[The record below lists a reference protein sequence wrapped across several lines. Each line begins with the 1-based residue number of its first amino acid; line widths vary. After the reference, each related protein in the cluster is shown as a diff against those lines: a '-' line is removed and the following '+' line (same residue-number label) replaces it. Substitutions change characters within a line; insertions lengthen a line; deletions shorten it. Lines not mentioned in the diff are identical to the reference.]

1 MLFGEP
7 SYLHLFWFLIPLIF
21 FMAWGLKK
29 KKQLTANFCGN
40 PLLSRLIHPEVEK
53 QHRIQTIFIILA
65 ILFLLFALTRPRWGY
80 HWEDLHQQGVDV
92 IVALDVS
99 NSMLAEDI
107 KPNRLERAKRK
118 ISDLLDML
126 EGDRIGLVAFAG
138 TSFVQCPLTLD
149 YGAARIFL
157 SAIDT
162 QLIPVQGT
170 AIGNAITTSAKAFR
184 TQDKKS
190 KALILITDGED
201 QTGKAL
207 SAAKSAKD
215 QGVKIY
221 TIGIGGEIGAPIPNP
236 SDKGGFRK
244 NQKGEVILSKLDEI
258 TLQKIALE
266 TGGSY
271 VRSVTGD
278 IDLKTIY
285 KDQIKKHIEK
295 KELKLERRK
304 IWQER
309 FQWFIFIGLIFLVL
323 EAYWDERK
331 SLKRSEI

>member
-1 MLFGEP
+1 MRFGEP
-7 SYLHLFWFLIPLIF
+7 GYFHLLWSLIPLIF
-21 FMAWGLKK
+21 FMVWGMKK
-29 KKQLTANFCGN
+29 KHQLTLKFCGH
-40 PLLSRLIHPEVEK
+40 PLLSKLVHPGVEK
-53 QHRIQTIFIILA
+53 RHQRKTVLIVLA
-65 ILFLLFALTRPRWGY
+65 VLFLLLALTQPRWGY
-80 HWEDLHQQGVDV
+80 HWEDLHQRGVDV

-99 NSMLAEDI
+99 DSMLAEDI

-118 ISDLLDML
+118 ISDLLDMM

-138 TSFVQCPLTLD
+138 TSFTQCPLTLD

-157 SAIDT
+157 AAIDT

-170 AIGNAITTSAKAFR
+170 AIGNAIETSVKAFR
-184 TQDKKS
+184 TQEKKS

-207 SAAKSAKD
+207 SAAKAAGE

-221 TIGIGGEIGAPIPNP
+221 TIGIGGEIGAPLPDL
-236 SDKGGFRK
+236 SGKGGFRK
-244 NQKGEVILSKLDEI
+244 NQQGEVILSKLDET
-258 TLQKIALE
+258 TLQQIALE

-278 IDLKTIY
+278 VDLKTIY
-285 KDQIKKHIEK
+285 QDQIKKHIEK
-295 KELKLERRK
+295 KELKSERRK

-309 FQWFIFIGLIFLVL
+309 FQWFIFVALIFLFIETCL
-323 EAYWDERK
+323 SEKRPLTK
-331 SLKRSEI
+331 S

>member
-1 MLFGEP
+1 MRFGDP
-7 SYLHLFWFLIPLIF
+7 INFYLLWCLVPLIF
-21 FMAWGLKK
+21 FMVWGVK
-29 KKQLTANFCGN
+29 KKQQLTLKFCGN
-40 PLLSRLIHPEVEK
+40 PLLSKLVHPGVEK
-53 QHRIQTIFIILA
+53 RHRSKTIFVVLA
-65 ILFLLFALTRPRWGY
+65 ILFLILALTRPRWGY
-80 HWEDLHQQGVDV
+80 QWEDLHQRGVDV

-99 NSMLAEDI
+99 SSMLAEDI

-118 ISDLLDML
+118 ISDLLDMM

-149 YGAARIFL
+149 YGAARLFL

-170 AIGNAITTSAKAFR
+170 ALGNAIKTSVKAFR
-184 TQDKKS
+184 SQEKKS

-207 SAAKSAKD
+207 SAAKLAGD

-221 TIGIGGEIGAPIPNP
+221 TIGIGGEIGAPLPN
-236 SDKGGFRK
+236 SSGAGGFRK
-244 NQKGEVILSKLDEI
+244 NQQGEVILSKLDET
-258 TLQKIALE
+258 TLQQIALE

-278 IDLKTIY
+278 IDLNTIY

-295 KELKLERRK
+295 KELKSERRK

-309 FQWFIFIGLIFLVL
+309 FQWFIFIALIFLVAETCLSEKRPL
-323 EAYWDERK
+323 EK
-331 SLKRSEI
+331 S

>member
-1 MLFGEP
+1 MRFGDP
-7 SYLHLFWFLIPLIF
+7 LYFYLFWCLVPLIF
-21 FMAWGLKK
+21 FMVWGMR
-29 KKQLTANFCGN
+29 KKQQLTLKFCGN
-40 PLLSRLIHPEVEK
+40 PLLSKLVHPGVDK
-53 QHRIQTIFIILA
+53 RHRSKTIFVVLA
-65 ILFLLFALTRPRWGY
+65 IIFLILALTRPRWGY
-80 HWEDLHQQGVDV
+80 QWENLHQRGVDV

-99 NSMLAEDI
+99 SSMLAEDI

-118 ISDLLDML
+118 ISDLLNMM

-149 YGAARIFL
+149 YGAARLFL

-170 AIGNAITTSAKAFR
+170 ALGNAIKTSVKAFR
-184 TQDKKS
+184 SQEKKS

-207 SAAKSAKD
+207 SAAKLAGD

-221 TIGIGGEIGAPIPNP
+221 TIGIGGEIGAPLPN
-236 SDKGGFRK
+236 SSGAGGFRK
-244 NQKGEVILSKLDEI
+244 NQQGEVILSKLDET
-258 TLQKIALE
+258 TLQQIALE

-278 IDLKTIY
+278 IDLNTIY

-295 KELKLERRK
+295 KELKSERRK

-309 FQWFIFIGLIFLVL
+309 FQWFIFIALIFLVAETCLSEKRPL
-323 EAYWDERK
+323 EK
-331 SLKRSEI
+331 S

>member
-1 MLFGEP
+1 MRFGDP
-7 SYLHLFWFLIPLIF
+7 LYFYLFWCLVPLIF
-21 FMAWGLKK
+21 FMVWGMR
-29 KKQLTANFCGN
+29 KKQQLTLKFCGN
-40 PLLSRLIHPEVEK
+40 PLLSKLVHPGVDK
-53 QHRIQTIFIILA
+53 RHRRKTIFVVLA
-65 ILFLLFALTRPRWGY
+65 ILFLILALTRPRWGY
-80 HWEDLHQQGVDV
+80 QWEDLHQRGVDV

-99 NSMLAEDI
+99 SSMLAEDI

-118 ISDLLDML
+118 ISDLLDMM

-149 YGAARIFL
+149 YGAARLFL

-170 AIGNAITTSAKAFR
+170 ALGNAIKTSVKAFR
-184 TQDKKS
+184 SQEKKS

-207 SAAKSAKD
+207 SAAKLAGD

-221 TIGIGGEIGAPIPNP
+221 TIGIGGEIGAPLPN
-236 SDKGGFRK
+236 SSGAGGFRK
-244 NQKGEVILSKLDEI
+244 NQQGEVILSKLDET
-258 TLQKIALE
+258 TLQQIALE

-278 IDLKTIY
+278 IDLNTIY

-295 KELKLERRK
+295 KELKSERRK

-309 FQWFIFIGLIFLVL
+309 FQWFIFIALIFLVAETCLSEKRPL
-323 EAYWDERK
+323 EK
-331 SLKRSEI
+331 S

>member
-1 MLFGEP
+1 MRFGDP
-7 SYLHLFWFLIPLIF
+7 LYFYLFWCLVPLIF
-21 FMAWGLKK
+21 FMVWGMR
-29 KKQLTANFCGN
+29 KKQQLTLKFCGN
-40 PLLSRLIHPEVEK
+40 PLLSKLVHPGVDK
-53 QHRIQTIFIILA
+53 RHRSKTIFVVLA
-65 ILFLLFALTRPRWGY
+65 ILFLILALTRPRWGY
-80 HWEDLHQQGVDV
+80 QWENLHQRGVDV

-99 NSMLAEDI
+99 SSMLAEDI

-118 ISDLLDML
+118 ISDLLDMM

-149 YGAARIFL
+149 YGAARLFL

-170 AIGNAITTSAKAFR
+170 ALGNAIKTSVKAFR
-184 TQDKKS
+184 SQEKKS

-207 SAAKSAKD
+207 SAAKLAGD

-221 TIGIGGEIGAPIPNP
+221 TIGIGGEIGAPLPN
-236 SDKGGFRK
+236 SSGAGGFRK
-244 NQKGEVILSKLDEI
+244 NQQGEVILSKLDET
-258 TLQKIALE
+258 TLQQIALE

-278 IDLKTIY
+278 IDLNTIY

-295 KELKLERRK
+295 KELKSERRK

-309 FQWFIFIGLIFLVL
+309 FQWFIFIALIFLVAETYLSEKRPL
-323 EAYWDERK
+323 EK
-331 SLKRSEI
+331 S

>member
-1 MLFGEP
+1 MRFGDP
-7 SYLHLFWFLIPLIF
+7 LYFYLFWCLVPLIF
-21 FMAWGLKK
+21 FMVWGMR
-29 KKQLTANFCGN
+29 KKQQLILKFCGN
-40 PLLSRLIHPEVEK
+40 PLLSKLVHPGVEK
-53 QHRIQTIFIILA
+53 RHRSKTIYVVLA
-65 ILFLLFALTRPRWGY
+65 ILFLLLALTRPRWGY
-80 HWEDLHQQGVDV
+80 QWEDLHQRGVDV

-99 NSMLAEDI
+99 SSMLAEDI

-118 ISDLLDML
+118 ISDLLDMM

-162 QLIPVQGT
+162 QLIPTQGT
-170 AIGNAITTSAKAFR
+170 AIGNAIKSSVKAFR
-184 TQDKKS
+184 TQEKKS

-207 SAAKSAKD
+207 SSAKSAGD

-221 TIGIGGEIGAPIPNP
+221 TIGIGGDIGAPLPNP
-236 SDKGGFRK
+236 SGAGGFRK
-244 NQKGEVILSKLDEI
+244 NEQGQVILSKLDET
-258 TLQKIALE
+258 TLQEIALK

-295 KELKLERRK
+295 KELKSERRK

-309 FQWFIFIGLIFLVL
+309 FQWFIFISLIFLVAETCLSENRPL
-323 EAYWDERK
+323 EK
-331 SLKRSEI
+331 L

>member
-1 MLFGEP
+1 MRFGEP
-7 SYLHLFWFLIPLIF
+7 VYFHLLWSLIPLII
-21 FMAWGLKK
+21 FMLWGMK
-29 KKQLTANFCGN
+29 KKQQLTIKFCGN
-40 PLLSRLIHPEVEK
+40 PLLSKLVNPGVKKWHQTR
-53 QHRIQTIFIILA
+53 TIFIFLA
-65 ILFLLFALTRPRWGY
+65 VLFLLLAIARPRWGY
-80 HWEDLHQQGVDV
+80 HWEDLHQRGVDI

-118 ISDLLDML
+118 ISDLLNML
-126 EGDRIGLVAFAG
+126 EGDRIGLIAFAG
-138 TSFVQCPLTLD
+138 TAFVQCPLTLD
-149 YGAARIFL
+149 YSAAKIFL

-170 AIGNAITTSAKAFR
+170 AIGNAIETSVKAFR

-201 QTGKAL
+201 QTGNAL
-207 SAAKSAKD
+207 SAAKSARS

-221 TIGIGGEIGAPIPNP
+221 TIGIGGEIGAPLPNP
-236 SDKGGFRK
+236 SANVVFRK
-244 NQKGEVILSKLDEI
+244 NQQGEVILSKLDEI
-258 TLQKIALE
+258 TLQKIALA

-295 KELKLERRK
+295 KELKSERRK

-309 FQWFIFIGLIFLVL
+309 FQWFIFVALLCLVIETCL
-323 EAYWDERK
+323 TETKPLPDR
-331 SLKRSEI
+331 

>member
-1 MLFGEP
+1 MRFGDP
-7 SYLHLFWFLIPLIF
+7 LYFYLFWCLVPLIF
-21 FMAWGLKK
+21 FMVWGMR
-29 KKQLTANFCGN
+29 KKQQLTLKFCGN
-40 PLLSRLIHPEVEK
+40 PLLTKLVHPGVEK
-53 QHRIQTIFIILA
+53 RHRSKTIFVVLA
-65 ILFLLFALTRPRWGY
+65 ILFLILALTRPRWGY
-80 HWEDLHQQGVDV
+80 QWEDLHQRGVDV

-99 NSMLAEDI
+99 SSMLAEDI

-118 ISDLLDML
+118 ISDLLDMM

-149 YGAARIFL
+149 YGAARLFL

-170 AIGNAITTSAKAFR
+170 ALGNAIKTSVKAFR
-184 TQDKKS
+184 SQEKKS

-207 SAAKSAKD
+207 SAAKLAGE

-221 TIGIGGEIGAPIPNP
+221 TIGSGGEIGAPLPN
-236 SDKGGFRK
+236 SSGAGGFRK
-244 NQKGEVILSKLDEI
+244 NQQGEVILSKLDET
-258 TLQKIALE
+258 TLQQIALE

-278 IDLKTIY
+278 IDLNTIY
-285 KDQIKKHIEK
+285 KDQIKKNIEK
-295 KELKLERRK
+295 KELKSERRK

-309 FQWFIFIGLIFLVL
+309 FQWFIFIALIFLVAETCLSEKRPL
-323 EAYWDERK
+323 EK
-331 SLKRSEI
+331 S

>member
-1 MLFGEP
+1 MRFGDP
-7 SYLHLFWFLIPLIF
+7 LYFYLFWCLVPLIF
-21 FMAWGLKK
+21 FMVWGMR
-29 KKQLTANFCGN
+29 KKQQLTLKFCGN
-40 PLLSRLIHPEVEK
+40 PLLTKLVHPGVEK
-53 QHRIQTIFIILA
+53 RHRSKTIFVVLA
-65 ILFLLFALTRPRWGY
+65 ILFLILALTRPRWGY
-80 HWEDLHQQGVDV
+80 QWEDLHQRGVDI

-99 NSMLAEDI
+99 SSMLAEDI

-118 ISDLLDML
+118 ISDLLDMM

-149 YGAARIFL
+149 YGAARLFL

-170 AIGNAITTSAKAFR
+170 ALGNAIKTSVKAFR
-184 TQDKKS
+184 SQEKKS

-207 SAAKSAKD
+207 SAAKLAGD

-221 TIGIGGEIGAPIPNP
+221 TIGIGGEIGAPLPN
-236 SDKGGFRK
+236 SSGAGGFRK
-244 NQKGEVILSKLDEI
+244 NQQGEVILSKLDET
-258 TLQKIALE
+258 TLQQIALE

-278 IDLKTIY
+278 IDLNTIY

-295 KELKLERRK
+295 KELKSERRK

-309 FQWFIFIGLIFLVL
+309 FQWFIFIALIFLVAETCLSEKRPL
-323 EAYWDERK
+323 EK
-331 SLKRSEI
+331 S

>member
-1 MLFGEP
+1 MRFGDP
-7 SYLHLFWFLIPLIF
+7 LYFYLLWCLVPLIF
-21 FMAWGLKK
+21 FMVWGMR
-29 KKQLTANFCGN
+29 KKQQLTLKFCGN
-40 PLLSRLIHPEVEK
+40 PLLSKLVHPGVEK
-53 QHRIQTIFIILA
+53 RHRSKTIFVVLA
-65 ILFLLFALTRPRWGY
+65 ILFLILALTRPRWGY
-80 HWEDLHQQGVDV
+80 QWENLHQRGVDV

-99 NSMLAEDI
+99 SSMLAEDI

-118 ISDLLDML
+118 ISDLLNMM

-149 YGAARIFL
+149 YGAARLFL

-170 AIGNAITTSAKAFR
+170 ALGNAIKTSVKAFR
-184 TQDKKS
+184 SQEKKS

-207 SAAKSAKD
+207 SAAKLAGD

-221 TIGIGGEIGAPIPNP
+221 TIGIGGEIGAPLPN
-236 SDKGGFRK
+236 SSGAGGFRK
-244 NQKGEVILSKLDEI
+244 NQQGEVILSKLDET
-258 TLQKIALE
+258 TLQQIALE

-278 IDLKTIY
+278 IDLNTIY

-295 KELKLERRK
+295 KELKSERRK

-309 FQWFIFIGLIFLVL
+309 FQWFIFIALIFLVAETCLSEKRPL
-323 EAYWDERK
+323 EK
-331 SLKRSEI
+331 S

>member
-1 MLFGEP
+1 MRFGDP
-7 SYLHLFWFLIPLIF
+7 LYFYLFWCLVPLIF
-21 FMAWGLKK
+21 FMVWGMR
-29 KKQLTANFCGN
+29 KKQQLTLKFCGN
-40 PLLSRLIHPEVEK
+40 PLLTKLVHPGVEK
-53 QHRIQTIFIILA
+53 RHRSKTIFVVLA
-65 ILFLLFALTRPRWGY
+65 ILFLILALTRPRWGY
-80 HWEDLHQQGVDV
+80 QWEDLHQRGVDV

-99 NSMLAEDI
+99 SSMLAEDI

-118 ISDLLDML
+118 ISDLLDMM

-170 AIGNAITTSAKAFR
+170 ALGNAIKTSVKAFR
-184 TQDKKS
+184 TQEKKS

-207 SAAKSAKD
+207 SAAKSAGE

-221 TIGIGGEIGAPIPNP
+221 TIGIGGEIGAPLPNP
-236 SDKGGFRK
+236 SGAGGFRK
-244 NQKGEVILSKLDEI
+244 NQQGEVILSKLDET
-258 TLQKIALE
+258 TLQQIALE

-278 IDLKTIY
+278 IDLNTIY

-295 KELKLERRK
+295 KELKSERRK

-309 FQWFIFIGLIFLVL
+309 FQWFIFIALIFLVAETCLSEKRPL
-323 EAYWDERK
+323 EK
-331 SLKRSEI
+331 S

>member
-1 MLFGEP
+1 MRFGDP
-7 SYLHLFWFLIPLIF
+7 AYFYLFWCLLPLIF
-21 FMAWGLKK
+21 FMVWGMR
-29 KKQLTANFCGN
+29 KKQQLTLKFCGN
-40 PLLSRLIHPEVEK
+40 PLLSKLVHPGVEK
-53 QHRIQTIFIILA
+53 RHRNKTIFVVLA
-65 ILFLLFALTRPRWGY
+65 ILFLLLALTSPRWGY
-80 HWEDLHQQGVDV
+80 QWEDLHQRGVDV

-99 NSMLAEDI
+99 SSMLAEDI

-118 ISDLLDML
+118 ISDLLDMM

-170 AIGNAITTSAKAFR
+170 ALGNAIETSVKAFR
-184 TQDKKS
+184 TQEKKS

-207 SAAKSAKD
+207 SAAKAAGD

-221 TIGIGGEIGAPIPNP
+221 TIGIGGEIGAPLPNP
-236 SDKGGFRK
+236 SGAGGFRK
-244 NQKGEVILSKLDEI
+244 NEQGEVILSKLDET
-258 TLQKIALE
+258 TLQQIALE

-285 KDQIKKHIEK
+285 KDQINKHIEK
-295 KELKLERRK
+295 KELKSERRK

-309 FQWFIFIGLIFLVL
+309 FQWFIFIALLFLVTETCLSEKRPL
-323 EAYWDERK
+323 EK
-331 SLKRSEI
+331 S

>member
-1 MLFGEP
+1 MRFGDP
-7 SYLHLFWFLIPLIF
+7 SYFYFFWCLLPLVF
-21 FMAWGLKK
+21 FMVWGMNK
-29 KKQLTANFCGN
+29 KKQLTLKFCGN
-40 PLLSRLIHPEVEK
+40 PLLSKLVHPGVEK
-53 QHRIQTIFIILA
+53 RHRSKTIFIVLA
-65 ILFLLFALTRPRWGY
+65 ILFLLLALTRPRWGY
-80 HWEDLHQQGVDV
+80 QWEDLHQRGVDV

-99 NSMLAEDI
+99 SSMLAEDI

-118 ISDLLDML
+118 ISDLLDMM

-162 QLIPVQGT
+162 QLIPTQGT
-170 AIGNAITTSAKAFR
+170 AIGNAIKSSVKAFR
-184 TQDKKS
+184 TQEKKS

-207 SAAKSAKD
+207 SSAKSAGD

-221 TIGIGGEIGAPIPNP
+221 TIGIGGDIGAPLPNP
-236 SDKGGFRK
+236 SGAGGFRK
-244 NQKGEVILSKLDEI
+244 NEQGQVILSKLDET
-258 TLQKIALE
+258 TLQEIALK

-295 KELKLERRK
+295 KELKSERRK

-309 FQWFIFIGLIFLVL
+309 FQWFIFIALIFLIAETCLSEKRPL
-323 EAYWDERK
+323 EK
-331 SLKRSEI
+331 L

>member
-1 MLFGEP
+1 MRFGDP
-7 SYLHLFWFLIPLIF
+7 IYFYLLWCLVPLIF
-21 FMAWGLKK
+21 FMVWGMR
-29 KKQLTANFCGN
+29 KKQQLTLKFCGN
-40 PLLSRLIHPEVEK
+40 PLLSKLVHPGVEK
-53 QHRIQTIFIILA
+53 RHRSKTIFVVLA
-65 ILFLLFALTRPRWGY
+65 ILFLILALTRPRWGY
-80 HWEDLHQQGVDV
+80 EWENLHQRGVDV

-99 NSMLAEDI
+99 SSMLAEDI

-118 ISDLLDML
+118 ISDLLDMM

-149 YGAARIFL
+149 YGAARLFL

-170 AIGNAITTSAKAFR
+170 ALGNAIKTSVKAFR
-184 TQDKKS
+184 SQEKKS

-201 QTGKAL
+201 QMGKAL
-207 SAAKSAKD
+207 SAAKSASD

-221 TIGIGGEIGAPIPNP
+221 TIGIGGEIGAPLPNP
-236 SDKGGFRK
+236 SGTGGFRK
-244 NQKGEVILSKLDEI
+244 NQQGEVILSKLDET
-258 TLQKIALE
+258 TLQQIALE

-278 IDLKTIY
+278 IDLNTIY
-285 KDQIKKHIEK
+285 KDQIKKNIEK
-295 KELKLERRK
+295 KELKSERRK

-309 FQWFIFIGLIFLVL
+309 FQWFIFIALIFLVAETCLSEKRPL
-323 EAYWDERK
+323 EK
-331 SLKRSEI
+331 S

>member
-1 MLFGEP
+1 MRFGDP
-7 SYLHLFWFLIPLIF
+7 LYFYLFWCLVPLIF
-21 FMAWGLKK
+21 FMVWGMK
-29 KKQLTANFCGN
+29 KKQQLTLKFCGN
-40 PLLSRLIHPEVEK
+40 PLLTKLVHPGVEK
-53 QHRIQTIFIILA
+53 RHRSKTIFVVLA
-65 ILFLLFALTRPRWGY
+65 ILFLILALTRPRWGY
-80 HWEDLHQQGVDV
+80 QWEDLHQRGVDV

-99 NSMLAEDI
+99 SSMLAEDI
-107 KPNRLERAKRK
+107 KPNRMERAKRK
-118 ISDLLDML
+118 ISDLLDMM

-170 AIGNAITTSAKAFR
+170 ALGNAIKTSVKAFR
-184 TQDKKS
+184 TQEKKS

-207 SAAKSAKD
+207 SAAKSAGE

-221 TIGIGGEIGAPIPNP
+221 TIGIGGEIGAPLPNP
-236 SDKGGFRK
+236 SGAGGFRK
-244 NQKGEVILSKLDEI
+244 NQQGEVILSKLDET
-258 TLQKIALE
+258 TLQQIALE

-278 IDLKTIY
+278 IDLNTIY

-295 KELKLERRK
+295 KELKSERRK

-309 FQWFIFIGLIFLVL
+309 FQWFIFIALIFLVAETCLSEKRPL
-323 EAYWDERK
+323 EK
-331 SLKRSEI
+331 S

>member
-1 MLFGEP
+1 MRFGDLIYF
-7 SYLHLFWFLIPLIF
+7 YLLWCLVPLIF
-21 FMAWGLKK
+21 FMVWGMR
-29 KKQLTANFCGN
+29 KKQQLTLKFCGN
-40 PLLSRLIHPEVEK
+40 PLLSKLVHPGVEK
-53 QHRIQTIFIILA
+53 RHRSKTIFVVLA
-65 ILFLLFALTRPRWGY
+65 ILFLILALTRPRWGY
-80 HWEDLHQQGVDV
+80 QWEDLHQRGVDV

-99 NSMLAEDI
+99 SSMLAEDI

-118 ISDLLDML
+118 ISDLLDMM

-149 YGAARIFL
+149 YGAARLFL

-170 AIGNAITTSAKAFR
+170 ALGNAIKTSVKAFR
-184 TQDKKS
+184 SQEKKS

-207 SAAKSAKD
+207 SAAKLAGD

-221 TIGIGGEIGAPIPNP
+221 TIGIGGEIGAPLPN
-236 SDKGGFRK
+236 SSGAGGFRK
-244 NQKGEVILSKLDEI
+244 NQQGEVILSKLDET
-258 TLQKIALE
+258 TLQQIALE

-278 IDLKTIY
+278 IDLNTIY

-295 KELKLERRK
+295 KELKSERRK

-309 FQWFIFIGLIFLVL
+309 FQWFIFIALIFLVAETCLSEKRPL
-323 EAYWDERK
+323 EK
-331 SLKRSEI
+331 S

>member
-1 MLFGEP
+1 MRFGDP
-7 SYLHLFWFLIPLIF
+7 FYFYLIWCLVPLIF
-21 FMAWGLKK
+21 FMVWGVRKK
-29 KKQLTANFCGN
+29 HQLTQKFCGT
-40 PLLSRLIHPEVEK
+40 PLLSKLVQPGIKKRQQSKLV
-53 QHRIQTIFIILA
+53 FIILA
-65 ILFLLFALTRPRWGY
+65 ILFLFLALTRPRWGY
-80 HWEDLHQQGVDV
+80 QWEDLHQRGVDV

-118 ISDLLDML
+118 ISDLLDMM

-170 AIGNAITTSAKAFR
+170 ALGDAIKTSVKAFR
-184 TQDKKS
+184 TQEKKS

-207 SAAKSAKD
+207 SAAKSAGE

-221 TIGIGGEIGAPIPNP
+221 TIGIGGKIGAPIPDSSNN
-236 SDKGGFRK
+236 GGFRK
-244 NQKGEVILSKLDEI
+244 NQNGEVIVSKLDET
-258 TLQKIALE
+258 TLQQISLE

-295 KELKLERRK
+295 KELKSERRK

-309 FQWFIFIGLIFLVL
+309 FQWFIFIALICLIIETCL
-323 EAYWDERK
+323 TEKKPQEN
-331 SLKRSEI
+331 L

>member
-1 MLFGEP
+1 MRFGDP
-7 SYLHLFWFLIPLIF
+7 LYFYLFWCLVPLIF
-21 FMAWGLKK
+21 FMVWGMR
-29 KKQLTANFCGN
+29 KKQQLTLKFCGN
-40 PLLSRLIHPEVEK
+40 PLLTKLVHPGVEK
-53 QHRIQTIFIILA
+53 RHRSKTIFVVLA
-65 ILFLLFALTRPRWGY
+65 ILFLILALTRPRWGY
-80 HWEDLHQQGVDV
+80 QWEDLHQRGVDV

-118 ISDLLDML
+118 ISDLLDMM

-149 YGAARIFL
+149 YGAARLFL

-170 AIGNAITTSAKAFR
+170 ALGNAIKTSVKAFR
-184 TQDKKS
+184 SQEKKS

-207 SAAKSAKD
+207 SAAKLAGD

-221 TIGIGGEIGAPIPNP
+221 TIGIGGEIGAPLPN
-236 SDKGGFRK
+236 SSGAGGFRK
-244 NQKGEVILSKLDEI
+244 NQQGEVILSKLDET
-258 TLQKIALE
+258 TLQQIALE

-278 IDLKTIY
+278 IDLNTIY

-295 KELKLERRK
+295 KELKSERRK

-309 FQWFIFIGLIFLVL
+309 FQWFIFIALIFLVAETCLSEKRPL
-323 EAYWDERK
+323 EK
-331 SLKRSEI
+331 S

>member
-1 MLFGEP
+1 MRFGDP
-7 SYLHLFWFLIPLIF
+7 LYFYLFWCLVPLIF
-21 FMAWGLKK
+21 FMVWGMR
-29 KKQLTANFCGN
+29 KKQQLILKFCGN
-40 PLLSRLIHPEVEK
+40 PLLSKLVHPGVEK
-53 QHRIQTIFIILA
+53 RHRSKAIFVVLA
-65 ILFLLFALTRPRWGY
+65 ILFLILALTRPRWGY
-80 HWEDLHQQGVDV
+80 QWEDLHQRGVDV

-99 NSMLAEDI
+99 SSMMAEDI

-118 ISDLLDML
+118 ISDLLDMM

-149 YGAARIFL
+149 YGAARLFL

-162 QLIPVQGT
+162 QLIPLQGT
-170 AIGNAITTSAKAFR
+170 ALGNAIKTSVKAFR
-184 TQDKKS
+184 TQEKKS

-201 QTGKAL
+201 QTGKAI
-207 SAAKSAKD
+207 SAAKLAGD

-221 TIGIGGEIGAPIPNP
+221 TIGIGGEIGAPLPNL
-236 SDKGGFRK
+236 SGAGGFRK
-244 NQKGEVILSKLDEI
+244 NQQGEVILSKLDET
-258 TLQKIALE
+258 TLQQIALE

-295 KELKLERRK
+295 KELKSERRK

-309 FQWFIFIGLIFLVL
+309 FQWFIFIALICLVAETCLSEKRPL
-323 EAYWDERK
+323 EK
-331 SLKRSEI
+331 S

>member
-1 MLFGEP
+1 MRFGDP
-7 SYLHLFWFLIPLIF
+7 IYFYLLWCLVPLIF
-21 FMAWGLKK
+21 FMVWGMR
-29 KKQLTANFCGN
+29 KKQQLTLKFCGN
-40 PLLSRLIHPEVEK
+40 PLLSKLVHPGVEK
-53 QHRIQTIFIILA
+53 RHRSKTIFVVLA
-65 ILFLLFALTRPRWGY
+65 ILFLILALTRPRWGY
-80 HWEDLHQQGVDV
+80 EWENMHQRGVDV

-99 NSMLAEDI
+99 SSMLAEDI

-118 ISDLLDML
+118 ISDLLDMM

-149 YGAARIFL
+149 YGAARLFL

-170 AIGNAITTSAKAFR
+170 ALGNAIKTSVKAFR
-184 TQDKKS
+184 SQEKKS

-207 SAAKSAKD
+207 SAAKSASD

-221 TIGIGGEIGAPIPNP
+221 TIGIGGEIGAPLPNP
-236 SDKGGFRK
+236 SGAGGFRK
-244 NQKGEVILSKLDEI
+244 NQQGEVILSKLDET
-258 TLQKIALE
+258 TLQQIALE

-278 IDLKTIY
+278 IDLNTIY
-285 KDQIKKHIEK
+285 KDQIKKNIAK
-295 KELKLERRK
+295 KELKSERRK

-309 FQWFIFIGLIFLVL
+309 YQWFIFIALIFLVAETCL
-323 EAYWDERK
+323 SEKRP
-331 SLKRSEI
+331 LKKP

>member
-1 MLFGEP
+1 MRFGEAN
-7 SYLHLFWFLIPLIF
+7 YLHFLWGLIPLIF
-21 FMAWGLKK
+21 FMVWGLKK
-29 KKQLTANFCGN
+29 KRELIVKFCGD
-40 PLLSRLIHPEVEK
+40 PLQSRLIPPGVEK
-53 QHRIQTIFIILA
+53 RHKRKTVLVVLA
-65 ILFLLFALTRPRWGY
+65 IFFILMALTRPRWGY
-80 HWEDLHQQGVDV
+80 QWEDLHQKGVDV

-99 NSMLAEDI
+99 DSMLAEDI

-118 ISDLLDML
+118 ISDLLDMMQ
-126 EGDRIGLVAFAG
+126 GDRVGLVAFAG

-162 QLIPVQGT
+162 KLIPVQGT
-170 AIGNAITTSAKAFR
+170 ALGNAIKTSAKAFR
-184 TQDKKS
+184 TQEKKS

-201 QTGKAL
+201 QTGEAL
-207 SAAKSAKD
+207 SAAKAAAS

-236 SDKGGFRK
+236 SANGGFRK
-244 NQKGEVILSKLDEI
+244 NEQGEVILSKLDEI
-258 TLQKIALE
+258 TLQQIALE

-285 KDQIKKHIEK
+285 MDQIKKHMEK
-295 KELKLERRK
+295 KELKAERRK

-309 FQWFIFIGLIFLVL
+309 FQWFILVALIFLFIDSRITERRPL
-323 EAYWDERK
+323 E
-331 SLKRSEI
+331 SP

>member
-1 MLFGEP
+1 MRFGDP
-7 SYLHLFWFLIPLIF
+7 LYFYLFWCLVPLIF
-21 FMAWGLKK
+21 FMVWGMR
-29 KKQLTANFCGN
+29 KKQQLTLKFCGN
-40 PLLSRLIHPEVEK
+40 PLLTKLVHPGVEK
-53 QHRIQTIFIILA
+53 RHRSKTIFVVLA
-65 ILFLLFALTRPRWGY
+65 ILFLILALTRPRWGY
-80 HWEDLHQQGVDV
+80 QWEDLHQRGVDV

-99 NSMLAEDI
+99 SSMLAEDI

-118 ISDLLDML
+118 ISDLLDMM

-149 YGAARIFL
+149 YGAARLFL

-170 AIGNAITTSAKAFR
+170 ALGNAIKTSVKAFR
-184 TQDKKS
+184 SQEKKS

-207 SAAKSAKD
+207 SAAKLAGD

-221 TIGIGGEIGAPIPNP
+221 TIGIGGEIGAPLPN
-236 SDKGGFRK
+236 SSGAGGFRK
-244 NQKGEVILSKLDEI
+244 NQQGEVILSKLDET
-258 TLQKIALE
+258 TLQQIALE

-278 IDLKTIY
+278 IDLNTIY

-295 KELKLERRK
+295 KELKSERRK

-309 FQWFIFIGLIFLVL
+309 FQWFIFIALIFLVAETCLSEKRPL
-323 EAYWDERK
+323 EK
-331 SLKRSEI
+331 S

>member
-1 MLFGEP
+1 MRFGDP
-7 SYLHLFWFLIPLIF
+7 LYFYLFWCLVPLIF
-21 FMAWGLKK
+21 FMVWGMR
-29 KKQLTANFCGN
+29 KKQQLTLKFCGN
-40 PLLSRLIHPEVEK
+40 PLLTKLVHPGVEK
-53 QHRIQTIFIILA
+53 RHRSKTIFVVLA
-65 ILFLLFALTRPRWGY
+65 ILFLIFALTRPRWGY
-80 HWEDLHQQGVDV
+80 QWEDLHQRGVDV

-99 NSMLAEDI
+99 SSMLAEDI

-118 ISDLLDML
+118 ISDLLDMM

-162 QLIPVQGT
+162 QLIPIQGT
-170 AIGNAITTSAKAFR
+170 ALGNAITTSVKAFR
-184 TQDKKS
+184 TQEKKS

-207 SAAKSAKD
+207 SAAKSAGD

-221 TIGIGGEIGAPIPNP
+221 TIGIGGEIGAPLPNP
-236 SDKGGFRK
+236 SGTGGFRK
-244 NQKGEVILSKLDEI
+244 NQQGEVILSKLDEI
-258 TLQKIALE
+258 TLQQIALE

-278 IDLKTIY
+278 IDLNTIY

-295 KELKLERRK
+295 KELKSERRK

-309 FQWFIFIGLIFLVL
+309 FQWFIFIALICLVAETCLSEKRPL
-323 EAYWDERK
+323 EK
-331 SLKRSEI
+331 S

>member
-1 MLFGEP
+1 MRFGEP
-7 SYLHLFWFLIPLIF
+7 SYLHLLWALIPLIF
-21 FMAWGLKK
+21 FMVWGLKK
-29 KKQLTANFCGN
+29 KQQLIEKFCG
-40 PLLSRLIHPEVEK
+40 PPQLSSQVHSGIEK
-53 QHRIQTIFIILA
+53 RHQTKSVFIFIAVIF
-65 ILFLLFALTRPRWGY
+65 LFLALTQPRWGY
-80 HWEDLHQQGVDV
+80 HWEDLHQKGVDV

-99 NSMLAEDI
+99 DSMLAEDI

-118 ISDLLDML
+118 ISDLLDRM

-149 YGAARIFL
+149 YSAARIFL

-170 AIGNAITTSAKAFR
+170 AIGNAITTSTKAFR

-201 QTGKAL
+201 QTGQAL
-207 SAAKSAKD
+207 SAAKAAKK

-221 TIGIGGEIGAPIPNP
+221 TIGIGGEIGAPLPNP
-236 SDKGGFRK
+236 SANGGFRK
-244 NQKGEVILSKLDEI
+244 NQQGEVILSKLDET

-285 KDQIKKHIEK
+285 NDQIKKYIEK
-295 KELKLERRK
+295 KELKSERRK

-309 FQWFIFIGLIFLVL
+309 FQWFIFIGLFFLVL
-323 EAYWDERK
+323 ETYLTE
-331 SLKRSEI
+331 KRPLQKP

>member
-1 MLFGEP
+1 MRFGDP
-7 SYLHLFWFLIPLIF
+7 LYFYLFWCLVPLIF
-21 FMAWGLKK
+21 FMVWGMR
-29 KKQLTANFCGN
+29 KKQQLTLKFCGN
-40 PLLSRLIHPEVEK
+40 PLLTKLVHPGVEK
-53 QHRIQTIFIILA
+53 RHRSKTIFVVLA
-65 ILFLLFALTRPRWGY
+65 ILFLILALTRPRWGY
-80 HWEDLHQQGVDV
+80 QWEDLHQRGVDV

-99 NSMLAEDI
+99 SSMLAEDI

-118 ISDLLDML
+118 ISDLLDMM

-149 YGAARIFL
+149 YGAARLFL

-170 AIGNAITTSAKAFR
+170 ALGNAIKTSVKAFR
-184 TQDKKS
+184 SQEKKS

-207 SAAKSAKD
+207 SAAKLAGD

-221 TIGIGGEIGAPIPNP
+221 TIGIGGEIGAPLPN
-236 SDKGGFRK
+236 SSGAGGFRK
-244 NQKGEVILSKLDEI
+244 NQQGEVILSKLDET
-258 TLQKIALE
+258 TLQQIALE

-278 IDLKTIY
+278 IDLNTIY

-295 KELKLERRK
+295 KELKSERRK

-309 FQWFIFIGLIFLVL
+309 FQWFIFIALIFLVAETYLSEKRPL
-323 EAYWDERK
+323 EK
-331 SLKRSEI
+331 S

>member
-1 MLFGEP
+1 MRFGDP
-7 SYLHLFWFLIPLIF
+7 IYFYLLWCLVPLIF
-21 FMAWGLKK
+21 FMVWGMK
-29 KKQLTANFCGN
+29 KKQQLTLKFCGN
-40 PLLSRLIHPEVEK
+40 PLLSKLVHPGVEK
-53 QHRIQTIFIILA
+53 RHRSKTIFVVLA
-65 ILFLLFALTRPRWGY
+65 ILFLILALTRPRWGY
-80 HWEDLHQQGVDV
+80 EWENLHQRGVNV

-99 NSMLAEDI
+99 SSMLAEDI

-118 ISDLLDML
+118 ISDLLDMM

-149 YGAARIFL
+149 YGAARLFL

-170 AIGNAITTSAKAFR
+170 ALGNAIKTSVKAFR
-184 TQDKKS
+184 SQEKKS

-207 SAAKSAKD
+207 SAAKSASD

-221 TIGIGGEIGAPIPNP
+221 TIGIGGEIGAPLPNP
-236 SDKGGFRK
+236 SGAGGFRK
-244 NQKGEVILSKLDEI
+244 NQQGEVILSKLDET
-258 TLQKIALE
+258 TLQQIALK

-278 IDLKTIY
+278 IDLNTIY
-285 KDQIKKHIEK
+285 KDQIKKNIEK
-295 KELKLERRK
+295 KELKSERRK

-309 FQWFIFIGLIFLVL
+309 FQWFIFIALIFLVAETCL
-323 EAYWDERK
+323 SEKK
-331 SLKRSEI
+331 SLKKP